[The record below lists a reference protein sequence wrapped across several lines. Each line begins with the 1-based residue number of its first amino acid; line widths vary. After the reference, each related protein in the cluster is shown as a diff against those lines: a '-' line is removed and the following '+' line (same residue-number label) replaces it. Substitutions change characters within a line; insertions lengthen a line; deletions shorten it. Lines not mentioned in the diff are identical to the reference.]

1 MEETEKS
8 QFAILVKQM
17 QEMTA
22 ALERKDNQAVNNAVL
37 DGPAVMKMLNI
48 CSRTLQSYRDNG
60 VLGFYRVS
68 RKKIFYKYADVVAL
82 LEKNY
87 VQPFNA
93 GRNGK

>member
-22 ALERKDNQAVNNAVL
+22 ALEKKDSQAVNNAVL
-37 DGPAVMKMLNI
+37 DGPAVMKLLNI

-60 VLGFYRVS
+60 VLGYYRVS

-87 VQPFNA
+87 IQPFNPK
-93 GRNGK
+93 RNGK